1 MIDNLYSL
9 DNQWL
14 ATVRLQP
21 ELSTL
26 VEPAHLPQL
35 RSLVTS
41 LAPNT
46 DESIRLGA
54 VVQLQDT
61 LTHYPVA
68 RQRFVEALCLQMGL
82 QSILSQH
89 MPQGAEALGLNENDS
104 LHAIA
109 EVIVRVKGDLA
120 APIADVEQP
129 RLVRIGVGGIDGGQ
143 VISLRNLIVDFK
155 SLGEMVAGV
164 LLAGEDM
171 LDTPHPIF
179 VAAGLFLVIRSLVD
193 GLTVSL
199 DTEEASVFWGF
210 IQTCGRDQRAVF
222 NEIVAA
228 TNHERQ
234 RYRLG
239 PLEENRVARA
249 LQTLAQLG
257 AIQQQDQ
264 EWVQVDRYEI
274 TG

>member
-1 MIDNLYSL
+1 MIDDLYSL

-46 DESIRLGA
+46 DDSTRLGA
-54 VVQLQDT
+54 AVQLQDT

-82 QSILSQH
+82 QSILSTH

-104 LHAIA
+104 LRAIA

-120 APIADVEQP
+120 APIPDVEQP

-164 LLAGEDM
+164 LLAGGDI
-171 LDTPHPIF
+171 LNAPHPLF
-179 VAAGLFLVIRSLVD
+179 VVAGLFLVIRSLVD
-193 GLTVSL
+193 GVTVPL

-210 IQTCGRDQRAVF
+210 IDNDPTGRV
-222 NEIVAA
+222 VAQKDDNDRRSSFQQIG
-228 TNHERQ
+228 TDGRQ
-234 RYRLG
+234 
-239 PLEENRVARA
+239 PLFDNPSSS
-249 LQTLAQLG
+249 
-257 AIQQQDQ
+257 Q
-264 EWVQVDRYEI
+264 EQPNLCHAFLNSQNNTQHR
-274 TG
+274 THG

>member
-1 MIDNLYSL
+1 
-9 DNQWL
+9 
-14 ATVRLQP
+14 
-21 ELSTL
+21 
-26 VEPAHLPQL
+26 
-35 RSLVTS
+35 
-41 LAPNT
+41 
-46 DESIRLGA
+46 
-54 VVQLQDT
+54 
-61 LTHYPVA
+61 
-68 RQRFVEALCLQMGL
+68 
-82 QSILSQH
+82 
-89 MPQGAEALGLNENDS
+89 
-104 LHAIA
+104 
-109 EVIVRVKGDLA
+109 
-120 APIADVEQP
+120 
-129 RLVRIGVGGIDGGQ
+129 
-143 VISLRNLIVDFK
+143 
-155 SLGEMVAGV
+155 
-164 LLAGEDM
+164 
-171 LDTPHPIF
+171 
-179 VAAGLFLVIRSLVD
+179 
-193 GLTVSL
+193 L